1 MQMYNIRAE
10 FIPVN
15 LDIPAKLIDKTI
27 QANGIYNASDDAADG
42 YSSVTVVVPE
52 RPLQIQALNVT
63 PSTQSQTIDVIS
75 GVDGYGPVSVS
86 AVENVL
92 PGNIKEGQ
100 TILGVEGTVVE
111 LDGEEISIS
120 PTTNQQIITPSGTK
134 NAITRATVGAVTAD
148 VDSNIQPSNI
158 KSGTTILGV
167 IGNVVELDPETA
179 SVNPAITQQIITPT
193 SPHNGLTQ
201 VTVGAVTSAI
211 DANIQASNIRDG
223 VTILGV
229 AGNIVEL
236 NGTTQNITPTT
247 SQQTITPVAPNNG
260 FTEITVDAV
269 TSSIDSN
276 IAPENIKSGVSIL
289 GVNGSVTE
297 LVGST
302 ETVSPTTSQQVLT
315 PTSPSNAFTEV
326 TVNAVTSAIDAN
338 IQAQNIRQGVS
349 ILGVSGAIH
358 TPDYYVELEK
368 TNAGMLKKANKFINL
383 DNVTS
388 LDAYVLYYMFRNRVF
403 SSGTDIDMSGI
414 QTINNSGFTGA
425 FFYASGINSVDLSS
439 LTTVYDYGCSS
450 MLKYCYSITSAD
462 LSALQSITSAYSF
475 QSAFE
480 ECRALAAI
488 DLSSLKTIN
497 ATYACSNM
505 FVNCI
510 SLPSANIS
518 NLEVISGS
526 YAAASM
532 FSGATSI
539 ASADLRSL
547 AVISGDSAARQAF
560 NGCSALTS
568 VNLSSLKY
576 ILLDSACRQMFAVCT
591 SLASLSFPALR
602 SDAFS
607 TTTSQFLA
615 LLQGAG
621 SCTIHFPKNLDPESG
636 STTISSLS
644 GYPTFGNSNT
654 VLAFDLPSTVLLTGA
669 NGTVYER
676 NPKDDTASAL
686 AWRVQDTG
694 TIPNLVI
701 DWTSFYTSTTSD
713 PQVGDTIYS
722 DASCTT
728 AVTTISSITG

>member
-1 MQMYNIRAE
+1 MREIDLVAYLTDDETITAE
-10 FIPVN
+10 FVPVN
-15 LDIPAKLIDKTI
+15 LNVPPVLKEKTI
-27 QANGIYNASDDAADG
+27 TANGVYSAASDSATG
-42 YSSVTVVVPE
+42 YSSVAVCVPDKAITTGE
-52 RPLQIQALNVT
+52 LNIT
-63 PSTQSQTIDVIS
+63 PEITAQTFEVPS
-75 GVDGYGPVSVS
+75 YLDGYGPVNVAAVTS
-86 AVENVL
+86 AIDSNIQPE
-92 PGNIKEGQ
+92 NIKQGT
-100 TILGVEGTVVE
+100 TILGVQGSITELNGETVN
-111 LDGEEISIS
+111 IT
-120 PTTNQQIITPSGTK
+120 PTTNEQVIEPTSPK
-134 NAITRATVGAVTAD
+134 NAITSAIVSPVTSSIDA
-148 VDSNIQPSNI
+148 NIQPSNI
-158 KSGTTILGV
+158 K
-167 IGNVVELDPETA
+167 E
-179 SVNPAITQQIITPT
+179 
-193 SPHNGLTQ
+193 
-201 VTVGAVTSAI
+201 
-211 DANIQASNIRDG
+211 G

-229 AGNIVEL
+229 NGNIVEL
-236 NGTTQNITPTT
+236 KGETRDVSLTSTSGNTFTPTANKNAITSITVTPTNQDKTVSPTT
-247 SQQTITPVAPNNG
+247 SEQTINVPEG
-260 FTEITVDAV
+260 YSGHGIITVNPV
-269 TSSIDSN
+269 TASIDAN
-276 IAPENIKSGVSIL
+276 IISSNIKSGVSIL

-368 TNAGMLKKANKFINL
+368 TNAGALKKSNKFINL

-388 LDAYVLYYMFRNRVF
+388 LDDYVLYYMFRNRAF

-439 LTTVYDYGCSS
+439 LTTVHDYGCSS

-462 LSALQSITSAYSF
+462 LSALQSITSSYGF

-480 ECRALAAI
+480 ECRALAVI

-497 ATYACSNM
+497 AMYACNNM
-505 FVNCI
+505 FVNCVT
-510 SLPSANIS
+510 LPSANIS
-518 NLEVISGS
+518 KLEVISGL
-526 YAAASM
+526 YAATSM

-539 ASADLRSL
+539 VSADLRSL
-547 AVISGDSAARQAF
+547 AVISGNSAARQAF
-560 NGCSALTS
+560 NGCTALAN

-591 SLASLSFPALR
+591 SLVSLSFPALR

-607 TTTSQFLA
+607 TTTTQFLA

-644 GYPTFGNSNT
+644 GYPTFGNSDT

-669 NGTVYER
+669 NGTIYER

-728 AVTTISSITG
+728 AVTTISTIA